1 MKNNRGISLIT
12 LTVMIVVMIILASI
26 AYSSSFQTID
36 ETGDTKVAVEKE
48 KIKEAVSKR
57 MVENAKNPAAY
68 PLIGDKVDD
77 IVGYASCIEDM
88 SNGDLQKFTET
99 INEESIEYMRIIDCD
114 DAANLGVGSVGADH
128 YFIVDYYSGKV
139 YGIVNMDAY
148 ESANE

>member
-12 LTVMIVVMIILASI
+12 LTVMIIVMIILASI
-26 AYSSSFQTID
+26 AYSSSFKTIE

-48 KIKEAVSKR
+48 KLKEAVSRR

-77 IVGYASCIEDM
+77 IVGYASCIENM
-88 SNGDLQKFTET
+88 SNGELQKFTET
-99 INEESIEYMRIIDCD
+99 INEESVEYMRVFDCN
-114 DAANLGVGSVGADH
+114 DAANLGVGSVADDH
-128 YFIVDYYSGKV
+128 YFIIDYYSGKV

-148 ESANE
+148 NNANQ

>member
-1 MKNNRGISLIT
+1 MKNNKGISLIT
-12 LTVMIVVMIILASI
+12 LTVMIIVMIILASI
-26 AYSSSFQTID
+26 AYSSSFETIE

-77 IVGYASCIEDM
+77 IVAYASCIESM
-88 SNGDLQKFTET
+88 SNGDLQRFTES
-99 INEESIEYMRIIDCD
+99 INDESIEYMRVIDCN
-114 DAANLGVGSVGADH
+114 DAANLGVGSVSEDH

-139 YGIVNMDAY
+139 YGIINMDAY
-148 ESANE
+148 NNAN